1 MFYHLALTSAIRL
14 IFVTLT
20 DYQAPIQVFGVEGRY
35 ASALYSAAS
44 KQKQLEQVEKDLKDI
59 HGTLKKQGRLNDLL
73 LNPSMNRNQKRE
85 IIISAMA
92 TTKASKL
99 TGNLLGKLI
108 TVEIN
113 NVTKL
118 KLQTFK

>member
-113 NVTKL
+113 NVTEW

>member
-14 IFVTLT
+14 IFVTLI

-113 NVTKL
+113 NVTEW